1 MSIRIDR
8 VTTRGG
14 DSGMTSLA
22 DGSRLPKD
30 AARIEALGAVDE
42 LNAVLGVL
50 TLHVPEAERI
60 ILHAIQN
67 DLFDLG
73 AVLCFPSPQNN
84 ASPARGIGED
94 AVARLDTWSTDWNQ
108 SLPPLRSFIL
118 PGGTEGA
125 AHAHLARTVA
135 RRAERRVMSLT
146 RTETVDGEIIRY
158 LNRLSD
164 LLFIL
169 ARRLNAGT
177 DILWQP
183 GGRPQKTG

>member
-14 DSGMTSLA
+14 DGGMTSLA

-60 ILHAIQN
+60 ILHTIQN

-73 AVLCFPSPQNN
+73 AVLCFPSPENN
-84 ASPARGIGED
+84 ASPTRGIGED

-108 SLPPLRSFIL
+108 NLPPLRSFIL

-146 RTETVDGEIIRY
+146 RTEAVDGEIIRY

-169 ARRLNAGT
+169 ARRLNAGA

-183 GGRPQKTG
+183 GGQSQKTG